1 MATVDASA
9 QLREIA
15 VRLREAGDRG
25 NLNALRKS
33 IRTSAAPLV
42 SAVKEAAVEKLPHG
56 GGLNEQVASQRVG
69 VSIRTGA
76 RTAGVRLTTTAPDTS
91 QTDQGFVR
99 HPVFGNRK
107 RWVREEIPQ
116 AAGWWSQTLTDK
128 APAVTPL
135 IVAELERVAAYVQ
148 GI

>member
-1 MATVDASA
+1 MAVDASA
-9 QLREIA
+9 QLRAIA

-33 IRTSAAPLV
+33 IRASAAPLV
-42 SAVKEAAVEKLPHG
+42 SAVKQAASEKLPHG

-107 RWVREEIPQ
+107 VWVRESIPQ
-116 AAGWWSQTLTDK
+116 AAGWWSQTLADK
-128 APAVTPL
+128 SPAVTPL
-135 IVAELERVAAYVQ
+135 IVAELERVAASIQAV
-148 GI
+148 

>member
-1 MATVDASA
+1 MAVDASA
-9 QLREIA
+9 QLRAIA
-15 VRLREAGDRG
+15 VRLREAGDTG

-99 HPVFGNRK
+99 HPVWGNRK
-107 RWVREEIPQ
+107 RWVQQSIPE
-116 AAGWWSQTLTDK
+116 AAGWWSQTLADK
-128 APAVTPL
+128 SPAVTPL